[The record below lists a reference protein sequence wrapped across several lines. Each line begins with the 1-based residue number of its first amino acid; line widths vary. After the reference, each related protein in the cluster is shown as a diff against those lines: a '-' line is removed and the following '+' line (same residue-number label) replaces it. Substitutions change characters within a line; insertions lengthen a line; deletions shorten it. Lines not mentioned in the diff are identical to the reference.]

1 MRSLHRKM
9 KNPRLLGLLLCASTM
24 VFTAPASVAQQATSG
39 SLPNEL
45 FGIRLGAI
53 YKFAKNETHN
63 LPVAMVTG
71 VEDNFG
77 AGGSFFF
84 KPEIEEPLLP
94 YMEHRLNS
102 KQKHFFTSHRAYLLP
117 MFPETVKSMHEIDS
131 LPEWN
136 VEALLIEWVSRDDG
150 STQESSYAWAVET
163 CQTYRLRFGFEPSV
177 IIGPSR
183 IEKQYRVQV
192 RRWGTRVQHRRW
204 GIQEGRLVVCQ
215 EHHGRKTQTSRR
227 ASQAPKNPLR
237 RAPCLGKSTAKH
249 TEPPGGTAPEE
260 HAI

>member
-24 VFTAPASVAQQATSG
+24 VFTAPASVAQQATSR

-102 KQKHFFTSHRAYLLP
+102 KQKHFPTSHRAYLLP
-117 MFPETVKSMHEIDS
+117 MFPETLQSMDEIQS
-131 LPEWN
+131 LWEWPL
-136 VEALLIEWVSRDDG
+136 EALLVEWVSRDDG
-150 STQESSYAWAVET
+150 GTHESNYAWAVET
-163 CQTYRLRFGFEPSV
+163 CQTYGLRFGFEPNV
-177 IIGPSR
+177 IIGPNR
-183 IEKQYRVQV
+183 IEKQYECKFVDEEREFSIVGGAYKKV
-192 RRWGTRVQHRRW
+192 ALSFAKSIMAEKHKPLA
-204 GIQEGRLVVCQ
+204 RLVK
-215 EHHGRKTQTSRR
+215 R
-227 ASQAPKNPLR
+227 LR
-237 RAPCLGKSTAKH
+237 TP
-249 TEPPGGTAPEE
+249 
-260 HAI
+260 